1 MAKKILSLILC
12 VTLLAALC
20 SCGAKEEK
28 DPLAEYYGKY
38 VLVSLESTSEELT
51 EEVLARSLEMMNGRE
66 GGPVTL
72 EWGADGVKFSGLGA
86 GTDSASIDLDN
97 GVFTVSEDE
106 SYPLS
111 VREDG
116 AIVISVDSTGD
127 YPFDMVFARPA
138 EGSGSEEET
147 QQNETQT
154 TDGTGET
161 DAEGSGEEEESE
173 EDSDE

>member
-38 VLVSLESTSEELT
+38 VLAGLESTSEDLT
-51 EEVLARSLEMMNGRE
+51 EEVLARSLEKMNGRE

-72 EWGADGVKFSGLGA
+72 EWSASGVKFSGLGA
-86 GTDSASIDLDN
+86 GTDSASIDLEN
-97 GVFTVSEDE
+97 GVFTVSENE

-116 AIVISVDSTGD
+116 SIVISVDSTGD
-127 YPFDMVFARPA
+127 YPFDMVFEKSSGDPE
-138 EGSGSEEET
+138 EGT
-147 QQNETQT
+147 QQNETQPA
-154 TDGTGET
+154 DGTGET
-161 DAEGSGEEEESE
+161 DTEESE
-173 EDSDE
+173 EDPEE